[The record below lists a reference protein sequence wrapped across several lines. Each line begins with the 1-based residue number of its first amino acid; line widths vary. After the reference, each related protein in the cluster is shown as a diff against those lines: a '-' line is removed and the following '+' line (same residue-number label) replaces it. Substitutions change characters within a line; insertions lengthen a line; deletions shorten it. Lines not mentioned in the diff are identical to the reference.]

1 MIPLYLLGC
10 GYTLTRLAREE
21 ARRGRSVRA
30 VTRDEARREELSRE
44 GVQLLSLDEAVASS
58 TGAHVVIS
66 IPPEAGLD
74 ASLSESLARTG
85 PSRLVY
91 LSSTG
96 VYGGA
101 RGHVDEDTPVDS
113 TSPRA
118 QGRIE
123 AEARYRGLGGISLR
137 IAGIYGPGRG
147 LHERIRTGTL
157 RIPESGGGRISR
169 VHVDDLVEAIRV
181 VLERGE
187 PGGTYCVADDRPA
200 TQAETAAWLC
210 ARLGLPLPPSVPLA
224 SLHESLQGGPGHL
237 QCPAEGAGLAAPLP
251 GFHRGFLGPPGRRG
265 PELTAA
271 IPATYGPR
279 HPLHP
284 TDATR
289 GNSSRPL
296 RC

>member
-1 MIPLYLLGC
+1 MPPAHTDMVPLYLLGC

-30 VTRDEARREELSRE
+30 VTRDETRREELSRE

-58 TGAHVVIS
+58 KGAQVVIS

-74 ASLSESLARTG
+74 TSLSESLARTG
-85 PSRLVY
+85 PARVVY

-113 TSPRA
+113 TSPRG
-118 QGRIE
+118 QGRLE
-123 AEARYRGLGGISLR
+123 AEAKYRPLGGISLR

-147 LHERIRTGTL
+147 LHERIRAGTL

-169 VHVDDLVEAIRV
+169 VHVDDLAEAIRV

-187 PGGTYCVADDRPA
+187 PGAAYCVADDRPA

-210 ARLGLPLPPSVPLA
+210 ARLGLPLPPPVPLA
-224 SLHESLQGGPGHL
+224 SLHESLQGDRAISNARLKALGWRPRYPDFIAGFSAL
-237 QCPAEGAGLAAPLP
+237 LDAGA
-251 GFHRGFLGPPGRRG
+251 
-265 PELTAA
+265 
-271 IPATYGPR
+271 
-279 HPLHP
+279 
-284 TDATR
+284 
-289 GNSSRPL
+289 
-296 RC
+296 